1 MWRRSDR
8 RAYTTYEPDSRL
20 SVKRIAGLVV
30 VAFAI
35 TLAIVVGTRLSSDA
49 IAVLVGVV
57 AGVAASI
64 PTALL
69 LIVVTRRR
77 EESDDDDERHY
88 RDLRRDSPPVI
99 VVAPGSAPQA
109 LPQYTGSYQAQ
120 LAPPTGRRHFRVMG
134 YDDDGLEAAEA
145 EGDSDRWYEG

>member
-1 MWRRSDR
+1 MY
-8 RAYTTYEPDSRL
+8 ATYERGSGVDL
-20 SVKRIAGLVV
+20 KRMASLVA
-30 VAFAI
+30 VAFAVA
-35 TLAIVVGTRLSSDA
+35 LAVVVGTRLSSDA

-77 EESDDDDERHY
+77 QDEDDDGDTYYQDR
-88 RDLRRDSPPVI
+88 RRDSPPVI

-109 LPQYTGSYQAQ
+109 LPQYMGSYPPQ
-120 LAPPTGRRHFRVMG
+120 LAPPAGPRHFRVMG
-134 YDDDGLEAAEA
+134 YEDDELEPLEAEHD
-145 EGDSDRWYEG
+145 GGRWYEE